1 MDAALPVCRPVLGDL
16 AEGEAGGGVS
26 GWAGLGVLRVAEE
39 AFEGRVVAGVG
50 GGGGV
55 GGGVWGGVVVVAE
68 AVVCEDGV
76 PGEKLGH

>member
-39 AFEGRVVAGVG
+39 AFEGGVVAVVG
-50 GGGGV
+50 DGGV
-55 GGGVWGGVVVVAE
+55 VSDVWGGVVVVA
-68 AVVCEDGV
+68 VVREDGV